1 MNSPDVRNAIEI
13 DRGSSLAISHEIAD
27 RLRSKLGGE
36 HDPLPQHLTALV
48 DRIAQI
54 SSHSN
59 QATLVM
65 TSGSDPAC

>member
-1 MNSPDVRNAIEI
+1 MNNPDVRNAIQI

-36 HDPLPQHLTALV
+36 HDLLPQHLTALV

-54 SSHSN
+54 SRHSN
-59 QATLVM
+59 HATLVM

>member
-1 MNSPDVRNAIEI
+1 MNSPDVRNAIQI

-27 RLRSKLGGE
+27 RLRFKLRGE
-36 HDPLPQHLTALV
+36 HDPLPQHLKALV

-54 SSHSN
+54 GSHSN